1 MEWMRQL
8 FEHYGD
14 FVLFGGLFLES
25 LAVPF
30 PGELAMAFGGY
41 MSSLGQMPVLQV
53 MLMAYLGAIIGT
65 TLTYGLGAKLG
76 APFFEKYGK
85 YMLMHPKRISKIR
98 SWMERYGSV
107 VVLISHFIPGFR
119 HFTGY
124 VSGITGFRFRTF
136 LFFNHTGAVA
146 WVACYVWL
154 GRLLGKRMEDV
165 MHVLEKF
172 GFWAVCGIAVLL
184 AAFVLIKRAWQ
195 TSRDRARQLQD
206 QSGS

>member
-8 FEHYGD
+8 FEQYGD
-14 FVLFGGLFLES
+14 MVLFAGLFLES

-41 MSSLGQMPVLQV
+41 MSSLGKMPVLQV
-53 MLMAYLGAIIGT
+53 MILSYLGAIIGT
-65 TLTYGLGAKLG
+65 TLTYVLGAKLG

-85 YMLMHPKRISKIR
+85 YMLMHPKRIARIR
-98 SWMERYGSV
+98 CWMERYGSG

-136 LFFNHTGAVA
+136 LLFNHTGAGA
-146 WVACYVWL
+146 WVACYV
-154 GRLLGKRMEDV
+154 LLGKWLGNRMEDV
-165 MHVLEKF
+165 LHVLEKF
-172 GFWAVCGIAVLL
+172 GLWAGCGIAVLL
-184 AAFVLIKRAWQ
+184 LAVVLIKRGWQ
-195 TSRDRARQLQD
+195 TSKEQARQAQD
-206 QSGS
+206 QPGS

>member
-8 FEHYGD
+8 FEQYGD

-30 PGELAMAFGGY
+30 PGELAMAVGGY
-41 MSSLGQMPVLQV
+41 MSSLGTMSVFHV
-53 MLMAYLGAIIGT
+53 MLLSYLGAIIGT
-65 TLTYGLGAKLG
+65 TLSYALGAKLG

-85 YMLMHPKRISKIR
+85 YMLMHPKRINKIR
-98 SWMERYGSV
+98 SWMERYGSG

-136 LFFNHTGAVA
+136 LLFNHTGAVA
-146 WVACYVWL
+146 WVAGYVWL

-165 MHVLEKF
+165 LHVLEKF
-172 GFWAVCGIAVLL
+172 GFWALCGMAGLL

-195 TSRDRARQLQD
+195 ASREKVRQAQD
-206 QSGS
+206 QPGS